1 MKRKLSAVFVSVFLI
16 MALMPLLFLCKNS
29 STAYA
34 ETINT
39 RVFSEKSLLNKQD
52 IISVTANGFA
62 NSSVAL
68 NNSPF
73 DTETKT
79 QMAGYT
85 ITPNADEYGQFS
97 NIYSISTTNI
107 DDTKSVFMWIY
118 IPSSVIYDMSLIM
131 TTTDGESVEWN
142 ISSESLYNM
151 ITQKIG
157 LTSIYGWRL
166 FEFPVAMGQKT
177 LNGKLLKNCEFT
189 SLYLNYRA
197 PSNDAKSKYREDF
210 SFYHVYLADTFY
222 NYIEI
227 ADYNSYVNY
236 KIKESF
242 VKQTSNLFVNDSF
255 KIMSSSEIFEYMY
268 VGKSNVIEYPNLNI
282 TWEIYISNENGK
294 RYEMKFG
301 NTYTFEESGYYT
313 IGLEVSEKRD
323 MSTSVILNYS
333 DSVFI
338 DRFSFGA
345 MKSEYKFKQGTENV
359 LKFVFS
365 DSFVLSGDVIVSVS
379 DKNIA
384 TESHYI
390 KGNTCYITLK
400 CNKSGNVKLKITA
413 KGNKL
418 GETKINSY
426 EATASVKI
434 SQKSTSDVEIIILWV
449 IFSGFCVALLVFF
462 IILFVKARKSS
473 VK

>member
-1 MKRKLSAVFVSVFLI
+1 MKRKLSAVFVSVFLM

-29 STAYA
+29 STAHA
-34 ETINT
+34 ETTNT
-39 RVFSEKSLLNKQD
+39 KVFSEKNLSNKQD
-52 IISVTANGFA
+52 MISVTVNGFA
-62 NSSVAL
+62 NSNATL

-73 DTETKT
+73 DSETKT

-97 NIYSISTTNI
+97 NLYSISTTYI
-107 DDTKSVFMWIY
+107 DDAKSVFMWIY
-118 IPSSVIYDMSLIM
+118 IPSSVIYDMSLTLM
-131 TTTDGESVEWN
+131 TTDGESVEWN

-166 FEFPVAMGQKT
+166 FEFPVAVSQKT

-189 SLYLNYRA
+189 SLYLTYRA
-197 PSNDAKSKYREDF
+197 PTSDTKTKYKETF

-227 ADYNSYVNY
+227 ADYASYVNY
-236 KIKESF
+236 KIKDSF
-242 VKQTSNLFVNDSF
+242 AELTSNLFVNDSF
-255 KIMSSSEIFEYMY
+255 KIMSSSDMFEYMY

-301 NTYTFEESGYYT
+301 NTYTFEEMGYYT

-333 DSVFI
+333 DSVFV
-338 DRFSFGA
+338 DKFSFGS

-365 DSFVLSGDVIVSVS
+365 DNFVLNGDVIVSVS

-400 CNKSGNVKLKITA
+400 CNKSGSVKLKISA
-413 KGNKL
+413 EGNKI
-418 GETKINSY
+418 GETKIESY
-426 EATASVKI
+426 EATASVKVLQN
-434 SQKSTSDVEIIILWV
+434 SSTDVEIIILWV